1 MDSEPMLWFKKPHN
15 QNYVSISFPRYP
27 YPYIYKVMK
36 FLVLNYHIIIT
47 KFRQSQGGCNP

>member
-1 MDSEPMLWFKKPHN
+1 MVQKNHIIKIMW
-15 QNYVSISFPRYP
+15 SISFPRYP